1 MSQRASPQAIALQA
15 LYAKSPE
22 VTAMNRRTN
31 DIAAQYGM
39 NSPEYNASVEELFAL
54 QNKLGT
60 EAGITGDQGQTMISG
75 PTPSF
80 DSFTTNIVP
89 ETDQSAAQNFNYDP
103 DEYYDGGYLES
114 LSGVGRNLDGS
125 SGGRDPSD
133 FFHSTGTT
141 TYSDYDP
148 ATRTVAKSIGG
159 FAGNIDAGRV
169 NVDALAMGGSSGYDS
184 EFAQAFQQ
192 FQASQAPTQQP
203 TEQQAPQQFSN
214 DGSAPAGS
222 GLGSLSQPASQQ
234 PANMYAGQDTS
245 QNPYVSGITRDD
257 TFMDPY
263 TQQLLYGLGGIGG
276 FIPGAMRA
284 AERTFFDDQGRP
296 IVIGKETAGFSPDQI
311 IAQTLARNQIG
322 SMSPY
327 LQESE
332 QAFRGGLDSLK
343 RGQAAQV
350 GQAQRGFG
358 ELQRGAR
365 QESQQRSLGLEDALY
380 GIDRNMLEQQ
390 AAQVGLEGDMAK
402 RLGLAGGSVGRF
414 GTDIDES
421 KNMLRQT
428 TDRFDPESTSR
439 FYDPY
444 EDQVVQQVIRD
455 ATERLT
461 LDDIRANDRN
471 IADGGQSAFGSRARL
486 SAAERAKAMGEGLAK
501 QLGNIRSQGYQRA
514 QGSAVR
520 DFENQQA
527 ARRSASSGLAGLSGQ
542 QFNAQGGYEGLLG
555 SQAAQRYDAA
565 TQLGNKA
572 YTLGSAG
579 QQARGTAGSGALN
592 TAGQLA
598 SGYGQLGSL
607 YGNVGTGQLAAQ
619 SNFGNQITGLGTQAR
634 AAGAQDVSSMGTM
647 GGQIQGQR
655 QTDLNAQRDN
665 LMQAQQAPLA
675 QYNALSPY
683 ITTAVQAAGRGSQVR
698 TNFAPPP
705 DPFTVGLGTG
715 LSALGSIGNYA
726 NPYGNRNNYQPTGT
740 QPTGTQPTGTQPTQN
755 NPNSGGGYNNMP
767 YNPSGG
773 GGYGP
778 MPAPYYP
785 MPQMPGIYQT
795 GTQPIQDLDP
805 SQYGNPYG
813 QSMPNQPQT
822 YYA

>member
-1 MSQRASPQAIALQA
+1 MSVFFS
-15 LYAKSPE
+15 
-22 VTAMNRRTN
+22 
-31 DIAAQYGM
+31 
-39 NSPEYNASVEELFAL
+39 
-54 QNKLGT
+54 T
-60 EAGITGDQGQTMISG
+60 EAGNATGS
-75 PTPSF
+75 
-80 DSFTTNIVP
+80 
-89 ETDQSAAQNFNYDP
+89 
-103 DEYYDGGYLES
+103 
-114 LSGVGRNLDGS
+114 
-125 SGGRDPSD
+125 
-133 FFHSTGTT
+133 
-141 TYSDYDP
+141 
-148 ATRTVAKSIGG
+148 
-159 FAGNIDAGRV
+159 
-169 NVDALAMGGSSGYDS
+169 VDVD
-184 EFAQAFQQ
+184 EFAFAYKNKFGSEPDASIIQQ
-192 FQASQAPTQQP
+192 FETAMAESGKALDDYGFEGDLNSRLSQKNALRDQLMQSQLDQYGLEKDSPMMGPSNFPQTP
-203 TEQQAPQQFSN
+203 DVMVGGPAAQQFSN
-214 DGSAPAGS
+214 DGSAPTGS
-222 GLGSLSQPASQQ
+222 GLGSLTQQPVAQQPVAQQ

-257 TFMDPY
+257 TYMDPY

-358 ELQRGAR
+358 ELQRGAG

-380 GIDRNMLEQQ
+380 GIDRSMLEQQ

-421 KNMLRQT
+421 KNILRQT

-486 SAAERAKAMGEGLAK
+486 SASERAKAMGEGLAK
-501 QLGNIRSQGYQRA
+501 QLGNIRSQGFQRA
-514 QGSAVR
+514 QTSAIQ

-555 SQAAQRYDAA
+555 SQAAQRYGAA
-565 TQLGNKA
+565 TQLGDTA
-572 YTLGSAG
+572 FRLGQAG
-579 QQARGTAGSGALN
+579 QQARGTAGSGALS

-607 YGNVGTGQLAAQ
+607 YGNVGAGQLTAQ

-634 AAGAQDVSSMGTM
+634 AAGAQDVASMGMT

-655 QTDLNAQRDN
+655 QTDLDAQRAN

-675 QYNALSPY
+675 QYNALAPY
-683 ITTAVQAAGRGSQVR
+683 ITTAVQAGGRGSQVR

-705 DPFTVGLGTG
+705 DPFTVGIGTG

-726 NPYGNRNNYQPTGT
+726 NPYGNPYGNNNNNQPTGA
-740 QPTGTQPTGTQPTQN
+740 QPTGAQPTQY
-755 NPNSGGGYNNMP
+755 NPNSGGSFYNMP

-773 GGYGP
+773 GGFGT

-785 MPQMPGIYQT
+785 MQQMPGIYQT
-795 GTQPIQDLDP
+795 GTQPNP

>member
-1 MSQRASPQAIALQA
+1 MN
-15 LYAKSPE
+15 PE
-22 VTAMNRRTN
+22 
-31 DIAAQYGM
+31 
-39 NSPEYNASVEELFAL
+39 
-54 QNKLGT
+54 
-60 EAGITGDQGQTMISG
+60 
-75 PTPSF
+75 
-80 DSFTTNIVP
+80 
-89 ETDQSAAQNFNYDP
+89 
-103 DEYYDGGYLES
+103 
-114 LSGVGRNLDGS
+114 
-125 SGGRDPSD
+125 D

-141 TYSDYDP
+141 VYSDYDP
-148 ATRTVAKSIGG
+148 ATRTVAKSMGGVAGMIDGGRISVDKLMDETDVTGIGEGLGFEGFKIGSYDPEFANAFRNFEAQQQATQQFSNDGGQGSLGISSLLNLLKQPTQASEEFSYMPELTSFDQMYTAYSDYDPVSQTVKQIDSGG
-159 FAGNIDAGRV
+159 FSGQTTEKRV
-169 NVDALAMGGSSGYDS
+169 NINEVQDPKFIA
-184 EFAQAFQQ
+184 AFQQ
-192 FQASQAPTQQP
+192 FQARQAQSQQAPTQQP

-222 GLGSLSQPASQQ
+222 GLGSLSQPVTQQ

-257 TFMDPY
+257 TYMDPY

-358 ELQRGAR
+358 ELQRGAG

-380 GIDRNMLEQQ
+380 GIDRSMLEQQ
-390 AAQVGLEGDMAK
+390 GAQADLEGDMAK
-402 RLGLAGGSVGRF
+402 RLGLAGSSVGRF
-414 GTDIDES
+414 DTDIDES
-421 KNMLRQT
+421 KNILRQT
-428 TDRFDPESTSR
+428 TDRFDPESTER

-444 EDQVVQQVIRD
+444 EDQVVQQVIKD

-461 LDDIRANDRN
+461 IDDIRANDRN

-514 QGSAVR
+514 QTAAIR

-555 SQAAQRYDAA
+555 SQAAQRYGAA
-565 TQLGNKA
+565 TQLGDTA
-572 YTLGSAG
+572 FRLGQAG
-579 QQARGTAGSGALN
+579 QQARGTAGSGALS

-607 YGNVGTGQLAAQ
+607 YGNIGSGQLAAQ
-619 SNFGNQITGLGTQAR
+619 SNFGKQITGLGTQAR
-634 AAGAQDVSSMGTM
+634 AAGAQDVASLGRM

-655 QTDLNAQRDN
+655 QTDLDAQRAN

-675 QYNALSPY
+675 QYNALAPY
-683 ITTAVQAAGRGSQVR
+683 MTTAVQAAGRGSQVR

-705 DPFTVGLGTG
+705 DPFTVGIGTG

-726 NPYGNRNNYQPTGT
+726 NPYGYRNNNQTTGAQT
-740 QPTGTQPTGTQPTQN
+740 TGAQTTGNQPTQN

-773 GGYGP
+773 GGFGT

-785 MPQMPGIYQT
+785 MPQMPGIYQA
-795 GTQPIQDLDP
+795 GMQPNFLQ
-805 SQYGNPYG
+805 NPYG